1 MLLQHVLGVPR
12 VWLITHDTDAVPAG
26 HTERFRM
33 LCAQR
38 REGQPMAYL
47 VGLREFMG
55 HEFRVVPGVLIPRP
69 DTELLVETAIEEL
82 AGHVAPRVLDLG
94 TGSGAIAVSVALACP
109 HARVVATDSS
119 ETALDLARN
128 NAERLQAGVTF
139 HQGDWYGALPGAGH
153 GAGGVFDLILSNP
166 PYIACG
172 DPHLAEGDLRFEPRR
187 ALTDEADGLGALRT
201 IIAGAPHRLRQ
212 GGALWVEHGWD
223 QAGAVR
229 DLLRASGFRGVAS
242 RRDLAGIERIS
253 GGVVGGPGGAPADSS
268 ATP

>member
-1 MLLQHVLGVPR
+1 MLLRHVLGVSR
-12 VWLITHDTDAVPAG
+12 VWLITHDTDSVPA
-26 HTERFRM
+26 EQAARFRA

-38 REGQPMAYL
+38 HEGHPMAYL

-55 HEFRVVPGVLIPRP
+55 HEFRVAPGVLIPRP
-69 DTELLVETAIEEL
+69 DTELLVETAIEGL

-94 TGSGAIAVSVALACP
+94 TGSGAIALSVALACP

-128 NAERLQAGVTF
+128 NAERFQVGVTF
-139 HQGDWYGALPGAGH
+139 HQGDWYGALPGVGH

-172 DPHLAEGDLRFEPRR
+172 DPHLAEGDLRFEPRQ
-187 ALTDEADGLGALRT
+187 ALTDDADGLGALRV
-201 IIAGAPHRLRQ
+201 IIAGAPRRLRP

-223 QAGAVR
+223 QASAVR
-229 DLLRASGFRGVAS
+229 GLLRASGFRGVAS

-253 GGVVGGPGGAPADSS
+253 GGVQGGPDSAPADSS
-268 ATP
+268 AAP